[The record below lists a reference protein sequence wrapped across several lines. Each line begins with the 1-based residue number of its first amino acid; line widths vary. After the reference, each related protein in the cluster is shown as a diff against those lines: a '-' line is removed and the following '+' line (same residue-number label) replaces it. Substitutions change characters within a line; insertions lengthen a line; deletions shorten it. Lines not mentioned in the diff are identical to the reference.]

1 MLKKIVA
8 GVVATAAAAVCTIA
22 IAANL
27 SGAGATF
34 PAPVY
39 AKWAEAYKAQ
49 TGSSLNYQA
58 IGSGGGIRQIVAGTV
73 DFGASDKPQKPDD
86 LASNG
91 LLQFPT
97 VIGGVVPVVNIP
109 GVAPGQL
116 RLTGALLAD
125 IFRGIRPYW
134 DDPVIKSYNPGVN
147 LPHQKITVVHRS
159 DGSGTTFL
167 FTTYLSMK
175 APNWASKV
183 GGNDA
188 VNWPTGLGG
197 KGNDG
202 VAAFVKQ
209 TPGAI
214 GYVEYAYAKQNRMT
228 YAQMQNKSGAWV
240 QPQAPAFAAAAAGA
254 KWQSA
259 PGFYLLLLD
268 QPAAGAW
275 PITGATFILVHTKQ
289 TEAQTGHDV
298 LAFFDW
304 CYKNGNGAAESLDYV
319 PMPEPVKALVRKT
332 WMKVTGPDGKPVY
345 Q

>member
-1 MLKKIVA
+1 M
-8 GVVATAAAAVCTIA
+8 
-22 IAANL
+22 
-27 SGAGATF
+27 
-34 PAPVY
+34 
-39 AKWAEAYKAQ
+39 
-49 TGSSLNYQA
+49 
-58 IGSGGGIRQIVAGTV
+58 
-73 DFGASDKPQKPDD
+73 
-86 LASNG
+86 
-91 LLQFPT
+91 
-97 VIGGVVPVVNIP
+97 PVVNIP

-209 TPGAI
+209 TGGAI
-214 GYVEYAYAKQNRMT
+214 GYVEYAYAKQNGMAF
-228 YAQMQNKSGAWV
+228 AQLQNQGGASV
-240 QPQAPAFAAAAAGA
+240 SPSSDTFAAAAAGA
-254 KWQSA
+254 DWSKAEGNYMLLINQ
-259 PGFYLLLLD
+259 PG
-268 QPAAGAW
+268 AAVW
-275 PITGATFILVHTKQ
+275 PITGVTFILIPQAPKD
-289 TEAQTGHDV
+289 AAKCGAV

-304 CYKNGNGAAESLDYV
+304 AYRDGDAAAAALDYV
-319 PMPEPVKALVRKT
+319 PLPGALKNRIRAQWADVK
-332 WMKVTGPDGKPVY
+332 GPDGKGVY
-345 Q
+345 APKA